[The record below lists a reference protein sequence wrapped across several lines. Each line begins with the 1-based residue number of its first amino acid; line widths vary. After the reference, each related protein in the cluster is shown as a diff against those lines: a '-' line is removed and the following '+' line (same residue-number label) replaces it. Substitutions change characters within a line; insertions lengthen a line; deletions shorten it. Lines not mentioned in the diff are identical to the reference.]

1 MTCRTAIGA
10 TVAAILLADF
20 PSIANAQVDCSAV
33 PAGPARTDCYIGLSR
48 VYQGQSDVA
57 AGKARV
63 QSDAAR
69 LQQVTGQSRSKAT
82 KHRRKKSYQG
92 CPDWGC

>member
-1 MTCRTAIGA
+1 MKHRSVI
-10 TVAAILLADF
+10 VVAILLASL
-20 PSIANAQVDCSAV
+20 PNIVSAQNCETV

-48 VYQGQSDVA
+48 IHQGQSDVA

-69 LQQVTGQSRSKAT
+69 YQQVTGTAHPRHKRH
-82 KHRRKKSYQG
+82 HRQ
-92 CPDWGC
+92 

>member
-1 MTCRTAIGA
+1 MTQWTAS
-10 TVAAILLADF
+10 VVAILLA
-20 PSIANAQVDCSAV
+20 SSLNLANAQENFQTL

-48 VYQGQSDVA
+48 IYQGQSDVA

-69 LQQVTGQSRSKAT
+69 YRRTTGTRHPTHKRIVDD
-82 KHRRKKSYQG
+82 KRRTAR
-92 CPDWGC
+92 